1 MRYICSLMLLFL
13 LLADAAHAQSV
24 RSGVGLSLF
33 PHLSHRRLVAVE
45 LGSPIRTDS
54 LDAAERSLPTYALGV
69 AFSHRGEKVGVQA
82 AVHYSRMGYRGS
94 RAAIPLSNPLAARF
108 SEQEY
113 RFVTQQIEVP
123 FGLVFYQ
130 ALSDKDEFFFLLGS
144 GISYNMVN
152 NDTYVRYEGDIS
164 ETETTRTPGDFR
176 RLNYCFQT
184 GMGWEHRLDE
194 KWSLSIAP
202 VFRLWMAGLY
212 REAEL
217 NRNLYQ
223 MGIHFVLRKG

>member
-1 MRYICSLMLLFL
+1 MRFICSLLLFFL
-13 LLADAAHAQSV
+13 LLSPTIHAQSV
-24 RSGVGLSLF
+24 RSGVGISLF
-33 PHLSHRRLVAVE
+33 PHVAHRRLVAVE
-45 LGSPIRTDS
+45 LGSLISTDS

-69 AFSHRGEKVGVQA
+69 LFSHRGEKVGVQA
-82 AVHYSRMGYRGS
+82 GIHYSRMGYRG
-94 RAAIPLSNPLAARF
+94 RRVDIPLTNPIAARF

-123 FGLVFYQ
+123 LGLVFYQ
-130 ALSDKDEFFFLLGS
+130 ALSEKTEFFFLLGS
-144 GISYNMVN
+144 GISYNMTN
-152 NDTYVRYEGDIS
+152 KDTYIRYEGDIS
-164 ETETTRTPGDFR
+164 EKETTRALGDFR

-184 GMGWEHRLDE
+184 GMGWERRLDE
-194 KWSLSIAP
+194 RWSLSIAP

-223 MGIHFVLRKG
+223 MGVQVVLRRE